1 MAPTATAAAPATS
14 FLSQGSRGIIKQPPM
29 ILVYGPEGEGKT
41 QLAAEAPEPAFIQGE
56 KGSGNHDVFRFPVPT
71 KWEDVLAQATEMVTQ
86 EHSFKSLVIDTLDAL
101 EPMVHAHIC
110 KAQNVKT
117 IELAS
122 GGYGKGYGE
131 AVEEFRRLF
140 EILER
145 VRARGIQPIIL
156 AHSKA
161 LEFND
166 PAATA
171 PYMRYQVALQDAKA
185 YSAANFWK
193 NNVDALLFL
202 NREITVGGKDK
213 GARGFDDGTR
223 YLFTERRPAW
233 DAKNR
238 FGLPEKIMLPQG
250 GSWAALQ
257 AALDFSSA
265 DDPDT
270 LIRQIKALAA
280 QLADA
285 EKKATVTMRL
295 KEYGKDAVK
304 LRALKGKI
312 QTILGDQAD

>member
-1 MAPTATAAAPATS
+1 MATAPSTNAAPS
-14 FLSQGSRGIIKQPPM
+14 FLSQATSGIIKQPPM
-29 ILVYGPEGEGKT
+29 LLIYGPEGEGKT
-41 QLAAEAPEPAFIQGE
+41 QLAAEAPTPIFIQGE
-56 KGSGNHDVFRFPVPT
+56 KGSGSHNVARFPAPK
-71 KWEDVLAQATEMVTQ
+71 KWEDVLIQAKELVDN
-86 EHSFKSLVIDTLDAL
+86 EHPYKSLVIDTVDAL
-101 EPMVHAHIC
+101 EPLVHSHIC

-122 GGYGKGYGE
+122 GGYGKGFGE

-140 EILER
+140 DVLEM
-145 VRARGIQPIIL
+145 VRAKGIQPIIL

-166 PAATA
+166 PAASA
-171 PYMRYQVALQDAKA
+171 PYMKYQVALQDAKG

-193 NNVDALLFL
+193 NNVDAMLFL
-202 NREITVGGKDK
+202 NRDITVGGKDK

-250 GSWAALQ
+250 GSWEALQ
-257 AALDFSSA
+257 EALDFSSA

-270 LIRQIKALAA
+270 LIRQIKALSA
-280 QLADA
+280 QMADPA
-285 EKKATVTMRL
+285 KKATVTQRL
-295 KEYGKDAVK
+295 KEYGKDAVQLK
-304 LRALKGKI
+304 SLKGKI